1 MTHVKIKL
9 KTMKNTF
16 ISQYPFI
23 YKLVRTTS
31 NVAEYELKKASWEL
45 YSNIRNDNVIIPSN
59 HVMFNV
65 SKILIIT
72 LWIKKID
79 HSIIA
84 YNYVNGM

>member
-31 NVAEYELKKASWEL
+31 NVAEYELKKAL
-45 YSNIRNDNVIIPSN
+45 F
-59 HVMFNV
+59 HLVMFNV

-72 LWIKKID
+72 LWIKK
-79 HSIIA
+79 
-84 YNYVNGM
+84 NRP